1 MELESA
7 ILNFKRHAQTS
18 PDQGTRQATE
28 IFLEAWRGEALVPV
42 LLKSFKVH
50 AWRVFHNRLRQ
61 VTSGPSRQLT
71 ALSEFGHHLRKFLVI

>member
-1 MELESA
+1 MELQSA

-28 IFLEAWRGEALVPV
+28 ICLEAWTAEALIPV
-42 LLKSFKVH
+42 LLNSFKVH

-61 VTSGPSRQLT
+61 VTSGPCRQLT
-71 ALSEFGHHLRKFLVI
+71 ALSEFGHHLRKFLVV

>member
-28 IFLEAWRGEALVPV
+28 ICLEAWTTEALIPV
-42 LLKSFKVH
+42 LFKS
-50 AWRVFHNRLRQ
+50 
-61 VTSGPSRQLT
+61 
-71 ALSEFGHHLRKFLVI
+71 